1 MPLERPTPAFVLPK
15 QVTASLAV
23 TLSLMCIAATPAA
36 GATLDRIRERGNITF
51 GYLVDARPF
60 SFLDANGAADG
71 YAVGLCRRI
80 ADRVKVRLSQP
91 QLVVKWTP
99 VRFDNRLQDV
109 ARGNIDLLCVPVSAT
124 LVRRETAAFS
134 LPIFPSGNRAVLR
147 ADAPTELRD
156 ALSETPNTKAVWRGS
171 PAAKVLE
178 KTAFAVVSGT
188 STQNWLAERGTTLHI
203 NARVVPVPD
212 YRTGLQQ
219 LLDRKVDVFFGD
231 RTAVLSALPPAARE
245 DAHEQIV
252 VLDRLFTH
260 DPVALALARNDDD
273 FRLLVDGTLSQL
285 YQADAFPAQY
295 AKWFG
300 EFDERTRQF
309 FIWNTPAP

>member
-1 MPLERPTPAFVLPK
+1 MPLEPSIPVSAVPKRLAGSAAAVLG
-15 QVTASLAV
+15 LIY
-23 TLSLMCIAATPAA
+23 IACSAALPAA
-36 GATLDRIRERGNITF
+36 AATLDRIKERGHARF
-51 GYLVDARPF
+51 GYLADARPF
-60 SFLDANGAADG
+60 SFRNEDGVADG
-71 YAVGLCRRI
+71 YAVALCRRI
-80 ADRVKVRLSQP
+80 ADRLKAQLSQP
-91 QLVVKWTP
+91 QLIVEWTP
-99 VRFDNRLQDV
+99 VAFDDRLQDIE
-109 ARGNIDLLCVPVSAT
+109 RGDIDLLCAPTSAT
-124 LVRRETAAFS
+124 LSRREAASFS

-147 ADAPTELRD
+147 ADASTALRG

-178 KTAFAVVSGT
+178 KTSFAVVSGT
-188 STQNWLAERGTTLHI
+188 STQDWLASRSATLQI

-231 RTAVLSALPPAARE
+231 RTAVLGALPAAAR
-245 DAHEQIV
+245 DNVV

-273 FRLLVDGTLSQL
+273 FRLLVDKTLSET
-285 YQADAFPAQY
+285 YPSEEFSAQY

-309 FIWNTPAP
+309 FIWNTLAP

>member
-1 MPLERPTPAFVLPK
+1 MTFERPVPAPAAPKRIAASASAALGLIYIACVAALPA
-15 QVTASLAV
+15 TAS
-23 TLSLMCIAATPAA
+23 
-36 GATLDRIRERGNITF
+36 TLDHIKERGHARF

-60 SFLDANGAADG
+60 SVRSADGVADG
-71 YAVGLCRRI
+71 YAVALCRRI
-80 ADRVKVRLSQP
+80 ADRMKAQLSQP
-91 QLVVKWTP
+91 QLIVEWVP
-99 VRFDNRLQDV
+99 VAFDDRLQDI
-109 ARGNIDLLCVPVSAT
+109 ARGDIDLLCAPTSPT
-124 LVRRETAAFS
+124 LARREAASFS

-147 ADAPTELRD
+147 ADASTTLRD

-178 KTAFAVVSGT
+178 KTSFAVVSGT
-188 STQNWLAERGTTLHI
+188 STQDWLASRGATLQI

-231 RTAVLSALPPAARE
+231 RTAVLSALPAAARE
-245 DAHEQIV
+245 DVV
-252 VLDRLFTH
+252 VLDRMFTH

-273 FRLLVDGTLSQL
+273 FRLLVDATLSQL
-285 YQADAFPAQY
+285 YQAEAFPAQY

-300 EFDERTRQF
+300 EFDERTRLF
-309 FIWNTPAP
+309 FIWNTLAP

>member
-1 MPLERPTPAFVLPK
+1 MPLDPSIPALAPPK
-15 QVTASLAV
+15 RLAASVAAA
-23 TLSLMCIAATPAA
+23 LSLVCIACAATTPAA
-36 GATLDRIRERGNITF
+36 AATLERIKERGHARF

-60 SFLDANGAADG
+60 SFRNGEGVADG
-71 YAVGLCRRI
+71 YAVALCRRI
-80 ADRVKVRLSQP
+80 ADRLKAQLSQP
-91 QLVVKWTP
+91 QLTVEWTP
-99 VRFDNRLQDV
+99 VEFDERLQDV
-109 ARGNIDLLCVPVSAT
+109 ARGNIDLLCAPVSAT
-124 LVRRETAAFS
+124 LSRREAAAFS

-147 ADAPTELRD
+147 ADAPTALRD

-188 STQNWLAERGTTLHI
+188 STQDWLAERAATLQI

-231 RTAVLSALPPAARE
+231 RTAVLGALPVAARK
-245 DAHEQIV
+245 DVI

-260 DPVALALARNDDD
+260 DPVALALARDDDD
-273 FRLLVDGTLSQL
+273 FRLLVDRTLSET
-285 YQADAFPAQY
+285 YPSESFPTQY

-300 EFDERTRQF
+300 EFDERTRLF
-309 FIWNTPAP
+309 FYWNTLAP